1 MNKRTHGKTGLNVT
15 CLGFGA
21 MEIGKLD
28 LKDAETLLNEVLDQ
42 GITLIDSSPCYGRAE
57 EYIGRAISHRR
68 DEFVVEQHFINDR
81 DERKKA
87 NSKNK

>member
-1 MNKRTHGKTGLNVT
+1 MNKRTLGKTGLNVT

-57 EYIGRAISHRR
+57 EYIGRAISHNFS
-68 DEFVVEQHFINDR
+68 ESQ
-81 DERKKA
+81 
-87 NSKNK
+87 

>member
-1 MNKRTHGKTGLNVT
+1 MNKRTLGKTGLNVT

-42 GITLIDSSPCYGRAE
+42 GITLIDSSPVSYTHLDVYKRQVSASENARIRA
-57 EYIGRAISHRR
+57 RCLLSHG
-68 DEFVVEQHFINDR
+68 VT
-81 DERKKA
+81 
-87 NSKNK
+87 